1 MKQVYVSRENYT
13 TKYDHHA
20 QMDPA
25 HSHPTILLWFIK
37 TSISNPLNSVQAI
50 DSLAL
55 VSSKML
61 PSTLLENINANTHD
75 FPIGS

>member
-1 MKQVYVSRENYT
+1 MKQVHVARENYK

-20 QMDPA
+20 QMDPE
-25 HSHPTILLWFIK
+25 HSYPTILLWFIK

-50 DSLAL
+50 YSLAL

-61 PSTLLENINANTHD
+61 PSTLLETINANTHD
-75 FPIGS
+75 FPMGS